1 MKKLG
6 VSLFALFMAAAVSA
20 QDGSKALAPA
30 QYDELGNKSLPSRLA
45 EKNIFNHL
53 DVGVNVGTLGIGVDV
68 AVPVGDYVRIR
79 TGYNYMPRF
88 TIHSNFN
95 IETSTGGSITN
106 YINKINNID
115 IDKKMEEL
123 KIDIDQPEFKVY
135 KDAFNQFRDLEPKDY
150 VTMGMRP
157 NLHQFKF
164 LVDILPFKNNKHW
177 NFTAGFFVG
186 PSTVGDACNMEKET
200 KLLQAINTYNLF
212 YIDYLSNGRNFAG
225 HGEVGKLTEIF
236 TENGVAG
243 FPLGKFSDGDIAMMV
258 PNEDATARAEMEVS
272 KVRPYIGL
280 GYNTH
285 LSRDRKWN
293 LNVDAG
299 IMFLCGKPSV
309 YVDNVYKIDV
319 SPLKGDF
326 DENWI
331 YQYESGMG
339 FNPDGDY
346 YGDIVRPNANYD
358 YENPDAQPLFIVDKP
373 LSHVDLVHDLHDI
386 NGKVGNMV
394 NTISKFKVYP
404 NVSVTVS
411 YRIF

>member
-1 MKKLG
+1 
-6 VSLFALFMAAAVSA
+6 
-20 QDGSKALAPA
+20 
-30 QYDELGNKSLPSRLA
+30 
-45 EKNIFNHL
+45 
-53 DVGVNVGTLGIGVDV
+53 
-68 AVPVGDYVRIR
+68 
-79 TGYNYMPRF
+79 
-88 TIHSNFN
+88 
-95 IETSTGGSITN
+95 
-106 YINKINNID
+106 
-115 IDKKMEEL
+115 
-123 KIDIDQPEFKVY
+123 
-135 KDAFNQFRDLEPKDY
+135 
-150 VTMGMRP
+150 
-157 NLHQFKF
+157 
-164 LVDILPFKNNKHW
+164 
-177 NFTAGFFVG
+177 
-186 PSTVGDACNMEKET
+186 
-200 KLLQAINTYNLF
+200 
-212 YIDYLSNGRNFAG
+212 
-225 HGEVGKLTEIF
+225 
-236 TENGVAG
+236 
-243 FPLGKFSDGDIAMMV
+243 MMI
-258 PNEDATARAEMEVS
+258 PNEDATARAEMEIS
-272 KVRPYIGL
+272 KVRPYIGF

-331 YQYESGMG
+331 YQYESGIG

-346 YGDIVRPNANYD
+346 YGDIIRPNANYD